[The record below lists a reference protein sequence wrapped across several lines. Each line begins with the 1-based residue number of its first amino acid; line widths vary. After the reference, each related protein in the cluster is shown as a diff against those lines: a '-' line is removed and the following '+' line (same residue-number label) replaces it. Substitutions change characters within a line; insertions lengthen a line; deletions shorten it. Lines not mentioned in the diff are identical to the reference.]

1 MKQNNIL
8 YFFMGCVM
16 MMASCNQSPNNTK
29 TPALAEDDR
38 PPLECTDA
46 DRTFSVVLEITSDSL
61 LICHNEFLNK
71 EDNSIVLD
79 ISNPGFNDFF
89 AEWFHSLDSI
99 QANELQNT
107 STLHIIVGA
116 NVTSATVDRVKTAIR
131 YCGIEKYSLSNFDI
145 DNE

>member
-38 PPLECTDA
+38 PPSECTDA
-46 DRTFSVVLEITSDSL
+46 DRTFSV
-61 LICHNEFLNK
+61 
-71 EDNSIVLD
+71 
-79 ISNPGFNDFF
+79 
-89 AEWFHSLDSI
+89 
-99 QANELQNT
+99 
-107 STLHIIVGA
+107 
-116 NVTSATVDRVKTAIR
+116 R